1 MFKDSPNLMDCQ
13 AKTSYRILIFNSCQ
27 NLGEINEDENFETS
41 TPFGESQIFEELL
54 LDTKVVS

>member
-27 NLGEINEDENFETS
+27 NLGEINEDEDIETS
-41 TPFGESQIFEELL
+41 TPFGESQLFEDLL
-54 LDTKVVS
+54 LDTNVVS